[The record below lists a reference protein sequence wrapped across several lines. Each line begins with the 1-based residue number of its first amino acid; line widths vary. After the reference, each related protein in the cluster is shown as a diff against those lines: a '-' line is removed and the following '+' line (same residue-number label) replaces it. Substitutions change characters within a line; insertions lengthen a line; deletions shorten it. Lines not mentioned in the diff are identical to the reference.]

1 MTPDKN
7 TATVKRSTT
16 LVRRPRAGEVGA
28 YYFAYIDLVPEDDPL
43 AVLESGIAETRSL
56 LARLGEA
63 RGSHRYASGKWSVKE
78 LVGHIADGERVF
90 AYRALRMA
98 RGDQTPLAGFEQDD
112 YVASSASD
120 RRTLADL
127 VDELAHLRA
136 ANLLFFRGL
145 EPAAW
150 ERTGTASD
158 NPFVVCAF
166 PYILAGHE
174 RHHRRVLAERYL
186 PS

>member
-1 MTPDKN
+1 MP
-7 TATVKRSTT
+7 
-16 LVRRPRAGEVGA
+16 
-28 YYFAYIDLVPEDDPL
+28 
-43 AVLESGIAETRSL
+43 AVLRIDRPVEGEYAPYYGRYIEQVTHDDVLPLLETQNETTQQTLGRVDESRAM
-56 LARLGEA
+56 
-63 RGSHRYASGKWSVKE
+63 HRYAPGKWSVKE
-78 LVGHIADGERVF
+78 VVQHMCDVERVF

-98 RGDQTPLAGFEQDD
+98 RGDQTPLAAFEQDD
-112 YVASSASD
+112 YVASSAAD

-127 VDELAHLRA
+127 VDEFAHLRA
-136 ANLLFFRGL
+136 ANLLMFRNL

-186 PS
+186 PG